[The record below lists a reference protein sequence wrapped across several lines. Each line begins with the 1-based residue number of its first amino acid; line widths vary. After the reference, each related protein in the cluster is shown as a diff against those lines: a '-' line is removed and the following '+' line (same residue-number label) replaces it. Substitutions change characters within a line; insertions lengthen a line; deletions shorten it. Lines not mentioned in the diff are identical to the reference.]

1 MAENFDDV
9 ENFDDLQKKVSSIV
23 SDFTANLDSHIET
36 AKQTGITKKDEL
48 MKIATEFY
56 ESHEKTLE
64 SAKTKAATFTGIP
77 EEKIDTWI
85 ATAKKELTGAYST
98 IQSKFADIVVQET
111 VKKSPTRKSPV
122 KKSPANTTK

>member
-9 ENFDDLQKKVSSIV
+9 ENFDDLQKKVSTLV
-23 SDFTANLDSHIET
+23 NDFTANLDSHIET

-64 SAKTKAATFTGIP
+64 TAKTKAATFTGIP
-77 EEKIDTWI
+77 EAKIDAWI
-85 ATAKKELTGAYST
+85 ATAKKELTGAYT
-98 IQSKFADIVVQET
+98 TLQSKFTDTISEET
-111 VKKSPTRKSPV
+111 PKKAPTRKPPV
-122 KKSPANTTK
+122 KKSSANTTK